1 VDVRP
6 EELSADLTRE
16 VWGEA
21 SREAKESDMEI
32 VLAESLGFC
41 MGVKRA
47 VDMAYRALEKNP
59 HEQVVTLGPLIHN
72 TQEIERLQRDGIRV
86 ADQDQ
91 LPESGTV
98 IIRAHGVPP
107 QAYEQLKARGLRI
120 MDGTCPY
127 VHYSQRKAME
137 LHRDGYTVII
147 VGDKDHPEIR
157 GILGYIQDQGH
168 AVKTVE
174 EVRMLPSFTNSKV
187 GVIAQTTISPR
198 KYEQV
203 IAALREKF
211 AEVKVCETICDATEE
226 NQKAIRDLSTEV
238 DLLLVI
244 GGRHSANSNKL
255 VEAAREHC
263 PASFLIE
270 TASEVDPSLLQ
281 GVRRVGISAGAST
294 PDWMIQQVVER
305 LRQLS
310 PAALEPATVS

>member
-1 VDVRP
+1 
-6 EELSADLTRE
+6 
-16 VWGEA
+16 
-21 SREAKESDMEI
+21 MEI

-59 HEQVVTLGPLIHN
+59 GEPVVTLGPLIHN
-72 TQEIERLQRDGIRV
+72 TQEIERLQGDGIRV
-86 ADQDQ
+86 ADQSD
-91 LPESGTV
+91 LPASGTV
-98 IIRAHGVPP
+98 IIRAHGVAP
-107 QAYEQLKARGLRI
+107 QAYDELKSRGLRI

-137 LHRDGYTVII
+137 LHRDGYTVVI

-157 GILGYIQDQGH
+157 GILGYIHDEGY
-168 AVKTVE
+168 AVKTVD
-174 EVRMLPSFTNSKV
+174 EVRQLPPLERI

-198 KYEQV
+198 KYQQV
-203 IAALREKF
+203 IAALRER
-211 AEVKVCETICDATEE
+211 APEVKVCETICDATEE
-226 NQKAIRDLSTEV
+226 NQKAVRSLSREV

-270 TASEVDPSLLQ
+270 TSSEIDPALLR
-281 GVRRVGISAGAST
+281 GVRRVGVSAGAST

-305 LRQLS
+305 LRQL
-310 PAALEPATVS
+310 AVEEAEPALAS

>member
-1 VDVRP
+1 
-6 EELSADLTRE
+6 
-16 VWGEA
+16 
-21 SREAKESDMEI
+21 MEI

-59 HEQVVTLGPLIHN
+59 GEPVVTLGPLIHN
-72 TQEIERLQRDGIRV
+72 TQEIDRLQHDGIRV
-86 ADQDQ
+86 ADQSS
-91 LPESGTV
+91 LPASGTV
-98 IIRAHGVPP
+98 IIRAHGVAP
-107 QAYEQLKARGLRI
+107 QAYDELKARGLRI

-137 LHRDGYTVII
+137 LHRDGYTVVI

-157 GILGYIQDQGH
+157 GILGYIDDQGY

-174 EVRMLPSFTNSKV
+174 EVRQLPSLQRI

-198 KYEQV
+198 KYQQV
-203 IAALREKF
+203 IDALRERA

-226 NQKAIRDLSTEV
+226 NQKAIRSLSTEV

-270 TASEVDPSLLQ
+270 TSSEIDPALLR
-281 GVRRVGISAGAST
+281 GVRRVGVSAGAST
-294 PDWMIQQVVER
+294 PDWLIQQVVER
-305 LRQLS
+305 LRQL
-310 PAALEPATVS
+310 AVVEAEPALVS